1 MGSKYPRSL
10 RCCLPLWA
18 FVLQTAFIF
27 LFWFVISQD
36 TAQVDHKFMANYQG
50 EGLGGRGQMVL
61 GQRRS
66 AARLPEGTG
75 TPFYSQG
82 EGFLPF
88 HYLHGDSVGWALG
101 VAWDFLFQ
109 SPTWICRHR
118 TQHLLG
124 CDPEFPVQMVVTMF
138 YFSASPAL
146 SLVVLCCG
154 VSVTPSFK
162 KKLFL

>member
-50 EGLGGRGQMVL
+50 KGLGGSGQMV

-66 AARLPEGTG
+66 EA
-75 TPFYSQG
+75 
-82 EGFLPF
+82 
-88 HYLHGDSVGWALG
+88 HGSPRAQALLSIPKEKDSCPSTICMETVWAEL
-101 VAWDFLFQ
+101 
-109 SPTWICRHR
+109 
-118 TQHLLG
+118 
-124 CDPEFPVQMVVTMF
+124 
-138 YFSASPAL
+138 
-146 SLVVLCCG
+146 
-154 VSVTPSFK
+154 
-162 KKLFL
+162 